1 MKDSVEDLS
10 ALARRGE
17 LDASQQRRLELAL
30 QSSSEARL
38 LHRAGL
44 DLDLAGSMLPGDD
57 ALAERVKRRV
67 LLRVLPAVAP
77 RRRRLVSWGVAAA
90 AACLAVAAAAGAV
103 TELRPLRA
111 LFGLSAPVPPAPVPP
126 APARQVAAH
135 IVTTLPP
142 SPSPAAQVAEP
153 VASAVAS
160 ARPAAQSSP
169 KVPAPVDAGS
179 PSELFASAAGARR
192 RGKPQEAIVLYD
204 ALQSRFPSSPEAN
217 AADIALGMLR
227 LSHGSARSALEHFS
241 RYLAHNPRAELAPEA
256 LWGQGQAL
264 SSLGRQSEAR
274 RSFGSLL
281 ERYPDSPYA
290 SAARAKLEATKSG
303 P

>member
-17 LDASQQRRLELAL
+17 LDTSQQRRLELAL

-67 LLRVLPAVAP
+67 LSRVLPAAAP

-90 AACLAVAAAAGAV
+90 AACLAVAAGAGAV
-103 TELRPLRA
+103 TELRPLRV
-111 LFGLSAPVPPAPVPP
+111 LFGLSAPVPPAP
-126 APARQVAAH
+126 AHQVSGHVVA
-135 IVTTLPP
+135 TLPP
-142 SPSPAAQVAEP
+142 SPLPSPVVQVAEP
-153 VASAVAS
+153 VASATAS
-160 ARPAAQSSP
+160 ARPAAQSS
-169 KVPAPVDAGS
+169 VRAPAAVDAGS

-274 RSFGSLL
+274 RSFGNLL
-281 ERYPDSPYA
+281 ERYPDSTYA

>member
-1 MKDSVEDLS
+1 MRDSSEDLS
-10 ALARRGE
+10 ALSRRGE
-17 LDASQQRRLELAL
+17 LDVAEQRRLQLAL

-44 DLDLAGSMLPGDD
+44 DLDAAGSVLPGDD

-67 LLRVLPAVAP
+67 LERVLPAAAP
-77 RRRRLVSWGVAAA
+77 RRRRLLPWGIAAA
-90 AACLAVAAAAGAV
+90 VACMAVAAVAGAV

-111 LFGLSAPVPPAPVPP
+111 LFGLSAPEPPAL
-126 APARQVAAH
+126 AHQVALA
-135 IVTTLPP
+135 VALAKPP
-142 SPSPAAQVAEP
+142 PPPVAQAPEPA
-153 VASAVAS
+153 ASAVAK
-160 ARPAAQSSP
+160 ALPAAPSSV
-169 KVPAPVDAGS
+169 KTAAPLDDGS
-179 PSELFASAAGARR
+179 ASELFASAASARR

-204 ALQSRFPSSPEAN
+204 ALQSRFPASAETK

-227 LSHGSARSALEHFS
+227 LSRGSSRSALEHFS

-264 SSLGRQSEAR
+264 ASLGRQSEAR
-274 RSFGSLL
+274 RSFASLL
-281 ERYPDSPYA
+281 ERYPDSTYA
-290 SAARAKLEATKSG
+290 SAARAKLEAPKSG

>member
-1 MKDSVEDLS
+1 MRDSIEDLS
-10 ALARRGE
+10 ALSRRGE
-17 LDASQQRRLELAL
+17 LDAAEQRRLQLAL

-44 DLDLAGSMLPGDD
+44 DLDLAGAMLPGDD

-67 LLRVLPAVAP
+67 LARVLPAAP
-77 RRRRLVSWGVAAA
+77 RRRRLLPWGVAAA
-90 AACLAVAAAAGAV
+90 VACLAVAAGAGAV

-111 LFGLSAPVPPAPVPP
+111 LFGLSAPEPP
-126 APARQVAAH
+126 APAQHVA
-135 IVTTLPP
+135 LPLAGAVP
-142 SPSPAAQVAEP
+142 TPAPVMQAPESAASAAAPALPAAQPSVKTTTA
-153 VASAVAS
+153 
-160 ARPAAQSSP
+160 
-169 KVPAPVDAGS
+169 VDAGS
-179 PSELFASAAGARR
+179 ASELFASAASARR

-204 ALQSRFPSSPEAN
+204 ALQSRFPASAEAK

-227 LSHGSARSALEHFS
+227 LSRGSARSALEHFS
-241 RYLAHNPRAELAPEA
+241 RYLARSPRAELAPEA

-274 RSFGSLL
+274 RSFASLL
-281 ERYPDSPYA
+281 ERYPDSTYA
-290 SAARAKLEATKSG
+290 SAARAKLEATKSA

>member
-1 MKDSVEDLS
+1 MRDSVEDLS
-10 ALARRGE
+10 ALSRRGE
-17 LDASQQRRLELAL
+17 LDAAEQRRLQLAL

-67 LLRVLPAVAP
+67 LARVLPAATP
-77 RRRRLVSWGVAAA
+77 RRRRLAPWGIAAA
-90 AACLAVAAAAGAV
+90 VACMAVAAVAGAV

-111 LFGLSAPVPPAPVPP
+111 LFGLSAPLPP
-126 APARQVAAH
+126 APARKVVAPVALARP
-135 IVTTLPP
+135 TLPP
-142 SPSPAAQVAEP
+142 APAPAVEPTASAAAVPATLPQANLKPAAPAD
-153 VASAVAS
+153 ASS
-160 ARPAAQSSP
+160 A
-169 KVPAPVDAGS
+169 
-179 PSELFASAAGARR
+179 SELFANAASARR

-204 ALQSRFPSSPEAN
+204 ALQSRFPASAEAN

-227 LSHGSARSALEHFS
+227 LSRGSSRSALEHFS

-274 RSFGSLL
+274 RSYSSLL
-281 ERYPDSPYA
+281 ERYPDSTYA
-290 SAARAKLEATKSG
+290 SAARAKLEAAKSR